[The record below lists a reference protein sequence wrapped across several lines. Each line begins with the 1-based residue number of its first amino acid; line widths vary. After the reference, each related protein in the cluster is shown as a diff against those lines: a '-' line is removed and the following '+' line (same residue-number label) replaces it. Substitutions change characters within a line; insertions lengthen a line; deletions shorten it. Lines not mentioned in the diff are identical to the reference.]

1 MMENIKLIKDIISVQ
16 RFQSVLSI
24 YFKILTPFVISI
36 VFLGYVISYA
46 TMRSTESNNGLFDSY
61 LSTVLIILV
70 SSSIVFIAYALY
82 VLYMERKKNWIILL
96 FVMAIIPFVFAYL
109 IFQQFLFYKIFGAVL
124 PVMLYYIYCF
134 LLKSAVEKW
143 ISQYYGYQ
151 NRMEQKKL
159 KEEQIKN
166 GLVD

>member
-1 MMENIKLIKDIISVQ
+1 MENKKLIKDIISVQ

-36 VFLGYVISYA
+36 LFLGYVISYV
-46 TMRSTESNNGLFDSY
+46 TMRSVESNNGLFDSY

-82 VLYMERKKNWIILL
+82 VLYMEKKKNWIILL
-96 FVMAIIPFVFAYL
+96 FVMVIIPFVFAYL

-124 PVMLYYIYCF
+124 PLLSYYIYCL
-134 LLKSAVEKW
+134 LLKSAAEKW
-143 ISQYYGYQ
+143 ISEYYWDQ
-151 NRMEQKKL
+151 NRLEQKKL
-159 KEEQIKN
+159 KNERTKN
-166 GLVD
+166 ELFD

>member
-1 MMENIKLIKDIISVQ
+1 MMENKKLIKDIISVQ

-36 VFLGYVISYA
+36 LFLGYVISYV
-46 TMRSTESNNGLFDSY
+46 TMRSVESNNGLFDSY

-82 VLYMERKKNWIILL
+82 VLYMEKKKNWIILL
-96 FVMAIIPFVFAYL
+96 FVMVIIPFVFAYL

-124 PVMLYYIYCF
+124 PLLSYYIYCL
-134 LLKSAVEKW
+134 LLKSAAEKW
-143 ISQYYGYQ
+143 ISEYYWDQ
-151 NRMEQKKL
+151 NRLEQKKL
-159 KEEQIKN
+159 KNERTKN
-166 GLVD
+166 ELFD